1 MEYDFDEIID
11 RRGTN
16 ALKYDALMPRWGRN
30 DLIPLWVADMDFKT
44 PPFIMEALRR
54 RCEHEL
60 LGYTMRPTAFYES
73 IQDWVGRRHGWQ
85 VTAHQIGFSPGIV
98 PGISSAIQCFSAPGD
113 KIMIQP
119 PVYHPFSMIIRENG
133 REIVNNPL
141 LLENGRFQMDFNN
154 MKAAIKGCSMFI
166 LCNPHNPGGRVWSRE
181 ELAQVAEI
189 CAENGT
195 LVISDEIHADLTL
208 PGHRHTTFATVSE
221 QARMNS
227 ITYMAASKAFN
238 IPGLAS
244 SYLICQN
251 PELFH
256 QYQSYVNGKEM
267 AEGHVFAYLGV
278 ISAYTAAEGEEWL
291 RQVLEYI
298 EKNIRYIDEELRRS
312 MPKIKALIPEASY
325 LIHLDCRA
333 LNLSQPELVDFFVN
347 GAHLALND
355 GAIFGKEGEGFMR
368 LNAGCPRAILKK
380 ALHQLQQ
387 AYQERAF

>member
-11 RRGTN
+11 RSGTH
-16 ALKYDALMPRWGRN
+16 ALKYDALIPRWGRN

-141 LLENGRFQMDFNN
+141 LLEHGRFQMDFNH
-154 MKAAIKGCSMFI
+154 MKTAIKGCSMFI

-355 GAIFGKEGEGFMR
+355 GSIFGKEGEGFMR
-368 LNAGCPRAILKK
+368 LNAGCPRSILTK
-380 ALHQLQQ
+380 ALHQLEQ
-387 AYQERAF
+387 AYQERSF